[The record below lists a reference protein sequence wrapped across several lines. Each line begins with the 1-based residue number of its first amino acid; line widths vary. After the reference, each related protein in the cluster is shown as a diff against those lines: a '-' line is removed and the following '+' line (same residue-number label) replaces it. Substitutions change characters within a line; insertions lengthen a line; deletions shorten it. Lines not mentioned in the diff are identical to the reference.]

1 MELPALG
8 VAPTPDP
15 PLSHPTPGRAAR
27 KLCASGSRWCPWP
40 PCGSPAFC
48 GSMCPGSGSTSSTP
62 SPSQGP
68 SPTTRSSA
76 PTEVRQPFLC
86 QGWGRVGLV
95 GPAPQRAFL
104 RRDPAQQIPL
114 HRRPGGDPAA
124 ERVGAPLQ
132 QVRRPQHPLLSRLRR
147 RGGPGRDASLIPHCP
162 HPTTEQ
168 HGSSLWRGGGLP
180 LAAVSAWGIQPDPPR
195 HRGQKPGQ
203 REHAVPSQPL
213 VGLPAA
219 GWASRCLS
227 QPRAS
232 LGAINT
238 CCLGPSSSSC

>member
-95 GPAPQRAFL
+95 GPAPPRAFL
-104 RRDPAQQIPL
+104 RRDPPQQIPL

-147 RGGPGRDASLIPHCP
+147 REGPGRGASLIPRCP

-168 HGSSLWRGGGLP
+168 HGSSLWRGGGGAPLQPCVPGASSQTLP
-180 LAAVSAWGIQPDPPR
+180 GTGDRSLAKENMRFPHSLLWGCQLQGGPVDVSPNPMPR
-195 HRGQKPGQ
+195 
-203 REHAVPSQPL
+203 
-213 VGLPAA
+213 
-219 GWASRCLS
+219 
-227 QPRAS
+227 
-232 LGAINT
+232 
-238 CCLGPSSSSC
+238 LGP

>member
-1 MELPALG
+1 MGLPARG

-86 QGWGRVGLV
+86 RGWGRVGLV
-95 GPAPQRAFL
+95 GPAPPCAFL
-104 RRDPAQQIPL
+104 RRDPAQQISL
-114 HRRPGGDPAA
+114 HRRPGGDPAT

-132 QVRRPQHPLLSRLRR
+132 QVRRLQRPLLQAGQRR
-147 RGGPGRDASLIPHCP
+147 RAGEGCLLDPMLSSPRSGAAWKRFVAGGSPLQPCLPGASSQTLPGTGDRSLAKENMRFPHSLLWGCRLQGGPVDV
-162 HPTTEQ
+162 
-168 HGSSLWRGGGLP
+168 SSP
-180 LAAVSAWGIQPDPPR
+180 
-195 HRGQKPGQ
+195 
-203 REHAVPSQPL
+203 
-213 VGLPAA
+213 
-219 GWASRCLS
+219 
-227 QPRAS
+227 PRAS

-238 CCLGPSSSSC
+238 CCLGPSRSSC